1 MTKAQKTVIQ
11 AQFDA
16 EKKVIREL
24 EQVYRQ
30 ALKDVDEKIRRLSM
44 RSDMEPQRI
53 QTIIYQRRFQEAIK
67 AQLEDVLEKLHTQE
81 YATVSEYLE
90 QCYQD
95 GYIGV
100 IYDLQGQ
107 GIPLILP
114 IDQEKVTQAIQ
125 VDSKLSKSLYDS
137 MGEDV
142 NKLKTSVRAEVSRG
156 IANGSSWNDMAAKI
170 AKGMKHTPFQKA
182 FNRALNIARTEGHR
196 IQTASALDAQR
207 QAKAAG
213 ADVVKQW
220 NATLDGVTRTTHRM
234 LDGQIRNVEEDF
246 EVNGKSASA
255 PGHFGDPAEDCNCR
269 CVLLQ
274 RAKWA
279 LDEDELKTLQERAE
293 FYGLD
298 KTEDFEEFKRKYL
311 KLPENADKINIEI
324 LNSPIEPK
332 EEHYKTLLDSLKL
345 LDSKIGCAYNPV
357 KNHAEVFSEEEIIK
371 ALAGGDR
378 TQGSC
383 ASVALSYVGQK
394 QGWNVLDFRDGESRH
409 FFSSA
414 RNLKTLSLADGI
426 KTLTAEG
433 KCSITVGNR
442 LLKQCEAGKEYYLC
456 VGRHAAIVRRTDEG
470 VLQYLEL
477 QSAKSSGWTDFDGN
491 PRYTLSYRFG
501 CTQRSD
507 GGMSQ
512 RWDFMMDLDESN
524 FNTDEFKSLLGYIN
538 TVESEQ
544 RKGEY
549 GTIK

>member
-90 QCYQD
+90 QCYLD

-125 VDSKLSKSLYDS
+125 VDSKFSKSLYDS

-234 LDGQIRNVEEDF
+234 LDGQIRNVEENF

-298 KTEDFEEFKRKYL
+298 KTEDFEEFKQKYL
-311 KLPENADKINIEI
+311 KLPKNADKINVEI

>member
-170 AKGMKHTPFQKA
+170 AKGMKHTPFQRA
-182 FNRALNIARTEGHR
+182 FNRAVNIARTEGHR

-220 NATLDGVTRTTHRM
+220 NSTLDGVTRTTHRM
-234 LDGQIRNVEEDF
+234 LDGQIREVEENF
-246 EVNGKSASA
+246 EVDGKTASA

-279 LDEDELKTLQERAE
+279 LDKDELKTLQERAE

-507 GGMSQ
+507 GGVSQ
-512 RWDFMMDLDESN
+512 RWDFMVDLDESN

>member
-182 FNRALNIARTEGHR
+182 FNRAFNIARTEGHR

-207 QAKAAG
+207 QAKTAG

-220 NATLDGVTRTTHRM
+220 NSTLDGVTRTTHRM
-234 LDGQIRNVEEDF
+234 LDGQIRDVEENF
-246 EVNGKSASA
+246 EVDGKTASA

-279 LDEDELKTLQERAE
+279 LDKDELKSLQERAE

-298 KTEDFEEFKRKYL
+298 KTKDFEEFKQKYL
-311 KLPENADKINIEI
+311 DAIENERSKPKYQYRDTIIDKKVIESSEYRKRFNKVSDSDRANRRAWQLAKEMLEHRSGTRYEDIAFIDYSTGKSMINKGYH
-324 LNSPIEPK
+324 K
-332 EEHYKTLLDSLKL
+332 ESTAKPNKPMLKML
-345 LDSKIGCAYNPV
+345 EKSKPNTIIAIH
-357 KNHAEVFSEEEIIK
+357 NHP
-371 ALAGGDR
+371 
-378 TQGSC
+378 GS
-383 ASVALSYVGQK
+383 AVP
-394 QGWNVLDFRDGESRH
+394 
-409 FFSSA
+409 
-414 RNLKTLSLADGI
+414 
-426 KTLTAEG
+426 
-433 KCSITVGNR
+433 SIPDLRV
-442 LLKQCEAGKEYYLC
+442 
-456 VGRHAAIVRRTDEG
+456 
-470 VLQYLEL
+470 
-477 QSAKSSGWTDFDGN
+477 
-491 PRYTLSYRFG
+491 
-501 CTQRSD
+501 CTQRNYKKGIVVCHDGKIYAYSVNKEKYNEPIAASALDWLETEGYTDKVKKAFSD
-507 GGMSQ
+507 AGVTMEV
-512 RWDFMMDLDESN
+512 F
-524 FNTDEFKSLLGYIN
+524 
-538 TVESEQ
+538 
-544 RKGEY
+544 
-549 GTIK
+549 